1 MKFKID
7 IKNLLLGAVLA
18 AVIMLT
24 VAAATPGGTRTV
36 WEYKTVAGK
45 VLGGE
50 KNLGDAINAATG
62 QGWEF
67 VSASYVVDQWG
78 FAVMRR
84 EKK

>member
-1 MKFKID
+1 MKYKID
-7 IKNLLLGAVLA
+7 IKSFVLGAVLA
-18 AVIMLT
+18 AVIVFA
-24 VAAATPGGTRTV
+24 VAAATPSGSRTV

-45 VLGGE
+45 VFRGE
-50 KNLGDAINAATG
+50 QNLDDAINATIA

-67 VSASYVVDQWG
+67 MSASHATDQWG